1 MMTDHMERRR
11 IPYAVTF
18 GNHDIQ
24 CGISNEEQAKGGILP
39 VKSCHPCCFSIF
51 LYPNT
56 ESAGM

>member
-1 MMTDHMERRR
+1 MERCR

-24 CGISNEEQAKGGILP
+24 CGISNEEQAKGGVLP
-39 VKSCHPCCFSIF
+39 VKSCHPFCFSIF